1 MMSALEAL
9 RRRPLGRL
17 ATFVVAAAVLLAL
30 GFGAD
35 RAFAFF
41 TSGGSGT
48 GHASV
53 ATAQDV
59 VISAG
64 TATTP
69 LQPGG
74 TGDLAITATN
84 PNSFSVQIVGLSI
97 SGSVTATG
105 CTTPS
110 VTLVSPQTSYL
121 PVTIPAN
128 ALATPIDISAAL
140 TMGLGA
146 SSDCQN
152 KTLTVPLN
160 ATVHR

>member
-1 MMSALEAL
+1 MSALEAL
-9 RRRPLGRL
+9 RRRPLGRV
-17 ATFVVAAAVLLAL
+17 ATLVVAAAVLLAL

-41 TSGGSGT
+41 TSSGGSGT

-53 ATAQDV
+53 ANAQDV

-64 TATTP
+64 TATMP

-84 PNSFSVQIVGLSI
+84 PNNFSVQIVGLSI
-97 SGSVTATG
+97 GSPVSGCSD
-105 CTTPS
+105 PELS
-110 VTLVSPQTSYL
+110 LTLSSA
-121 PVTIPAN
+121 VTINAN
-128 ALATPIDISAAL
+128 ANATPIDLLGVL
-140 TMGLGA
+140 TMGTTA
-146 SSDCQN
+146 SNDCQN